1 MFEPCAARAEA
12 LHAADPDLRS
22 LVTTEIGNPE
32 AANLSSQLDVWTP
45 IVNYI
50 DSSNE
55 SCPYR
60 FPGRSYF
67 SAHADELLCARSG
80 RRQRSNAARIIQ
92 DGLRLIERGRH
103 RYVVTTPVPTL
114 SFGTT
119 DYPTP
124 PFLEAGGGGSSSDDG
139 GIMIGVLAT
148 ACIFFAI
155 AIGVG
160 GAFLMKPAAG
170 AKVHIAPFSLEPSPP
185 QHDDRPQHDG
195 FLLR

>member
-1 MFEPCAARAEA
+1 MDEEATLAAIDA
-12 LHAADPDLRS
+12 
-22 LVTTEIGNPE
+22 TT
-32 AANLSSQLDVWTP
+32 AT
-45 IVNYI
+45 
-50 DSSNE
+50 
-55 SCPYR
+55 YR
-60 FPGRSYF
+60 FPGGRYF
-67 SAHADELLCARSG
+67 AAHADELLCARSG